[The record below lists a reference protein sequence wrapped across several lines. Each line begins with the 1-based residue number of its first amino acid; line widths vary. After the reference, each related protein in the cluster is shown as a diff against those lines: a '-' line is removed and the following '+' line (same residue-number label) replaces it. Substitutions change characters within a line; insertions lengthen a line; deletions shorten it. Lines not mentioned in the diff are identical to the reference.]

1 MALPSII
8 DPRKLAQQQA
18 LYEGSVAA
26 DSLSRFAD
34 AVVAIESP
42 LQARVEFDINQS
54 RKPCVNGQLNIK
66 AAVPCQRC
74 LEPVTI
80 EVVSEFAV
88 EVVWNEEQ
96 AAKIVKRADSWIV
109 TERQANLVELL
120 EDELL
125 LALPVVS
132 YHAEGDC
139 AADLRELLPEE
150 EEKEPAVS
158 DNPFAVLAALK
169 KH

>member
-18 LYEGSVAA
+18 LYEGHVAA
-26 DSLSRFAD
+26 DQLSRFAQ
-34 AVVAIESP
+34 AVVAIESD
-42 LQARVEFDINQS
+42 LQARVEFDLNPS
-54 RKPCVNGQLNIK
+54 RKPCVNGSINLR
-66 AAVPCQRC
+66 ASVPCQRC
-74 LEPVTI
+74 LEPVQI
-80 EVVSEFAV
+80 EVAAEFAV

-96 AAKIVKRADSWIV
+96 AAAIIKRADSWIV
-109 TERQANLVELL
+109 PERQANLVELL

-132 YHAEGDC
+132 YHPPGQC
-139 AADLRELLPEE
+139 KNDLRELVETVEE
-150 EEKEPAVS
+150 ETTAN
-158 DNPFAVLAALK
+158 DNPFAVLQSLK

>member
-18 LYEGSVAA
+18 LYEGHVGA
-26 DSLSRFAD
+26 DQLTRFAQ
-34 AVVAIESP
+34 AVVAIESD
-42 LQARVEFDINQS
+42 LQARVEFDLNPS
-54 RKPCVNGQLNIK
+54 RKPCVSGSINVR

-74 LEPVTI
+74 LEPVVI
-80 EVVSEFAV
+80 EVAAEFAV

-96 AAKIVKRADSWIV
+96 AAAIIKLADSWIV
-109 TERQANLVELL
+109 PERQANLVELL

-132 YHAEGDC
+132 YHPQGQCKD
-139 AADLRELLPEE
+139 DLRGLIEPAEE
-150 EEKEPAVS
+150 EITAN
-158 DNPFAVLAALK
+158 DNPFAVLESLK